1 MTPDNLDP
9 ILEKIGKILDEAQ
22 QWEFEPNDSNIGIF
36 ETVAKVLP
44 RIMDDIDAVK
54 CTRDDPYIGMG
65 VIKVVGNGILFTD
78 APVFAYLSKLA
89 SNINIYTMTNG
100 KTEIDFTFYGLKKV
114 KGR

>member
-1 MTPDNLDP
+1 MEPDTLDS
-9 ILEKIGKILDEAQ
+9 ILEKVGKILDEAQ
-22 QWEFEPNDSNIGIF
+22 QLEFEPDDSKVEVF

-44 RIMDDIDAVK
+44 RIMDDIDAIK
-54 CTRDDPYIGMG
+54 CTRDDPYKGMG

-78 APVFAYLSKLA
+78 APMFAYLSKLA